1 MGVCCSLPFLATT
14 QFLVPLFHQQREH
27 LPAQDHLRFACHF
40 LNSVHLTSELSTT
53 FPQSVFPGP
62 VTLPLG
68 SLLPWMIPKVLLWV
82 LFNSQN
88 CPGHCPPALYSI
100 LQYLRPHLNP
110 RPPAASSVLTKS
122 QRPVPYVHLTTSGPG
137 GHAMLQ
143 GRGSDFSA
151 GQLIQC
157 QQVRGA
163 NTQQGKPEAV
173 KNRRQEKGQKKKKK
187 KGK

>member
-62 VTLPLG
+62 VTFPLG
-68 SLLPWMIPKVLLWV
+68 SLLPWMIPRVLLWV

-88 CPGHCPPALYSI
+88 CPGHCPPALYST
-100 LQYLRPHLNP
+100 PVS
-110 RPPAASSVLTKS
+110 AASPKPQASSCFLRVD
-122 QRPVPYVHLTTSGPG
+122 QVPEASTLCSPHHFRTWRTCY
-137 GHAMLQ
+137 A
-143 GRGSDFSA
+143 A
-151 GQLIQC
+151 GQGI
-157 QQVRGA
+157 
-163 NTQQGKPEAV
+163 
-173 KNRRQEKGQKKKKK
+173 
-187 KGK
+187 